1 VKPVWL
7 DIDQCV
13 DSDYSNPVGILRH
26 SLGVERQRAGKVIA
40 AVGHMHGHWAAVE
53 ATNESRAGGSICRS
67 DAKLHPTDVHRI
79 LSMSTCT
86 GDPMAVVRRGEIV
99 LPSMYQSSHVADD
112 VTGIMLMYIHQT

>member
-1 VKPVWL
+1 VKGVKPVWL

-13 DSDYSNPVGILRH
+13 DSDYLNPVGILRH
-26 SLGVERQRAGKVIA
+26 SLGVERQLAGKVIA

-86 GDPMAVVRRGEIV
+86 GDPLAVVRRR
-99 LPSMYQSSHVADD
+99 S
-112 VTGIMLMYIHQT
+112 